1 MSQAFKVGDR
11 VEWNS
16 DAGYVAGT
24 ITRKV
29 TTELNFKGYVRHA
42 SEKDPQYIVKNE
54 LNNQEV
60 MQRGVTLRPARKT
73 KPLAGSAA
81 R

>member
-16 DAGYVAGT
+16 DSGYVAGT
-24 ITRKV
+24 ITSKV

-42 SEKDPQYIVKNE
+42 SEKDPQFIIKNE
-54 LNNQEV
+54 QNNMEV
-60 MQRGVTLRPARKT
+60 MQRGLTLRPARKN
-73 KPLAGSAA
+73 KALVAA
-81 R
+81 SR

>member
-1 MSQAFKVGDR
+1 
-11 VEWNS
+11 
-16 DAGYVAGT
+16 
-24 ITRKV
+24 
-29 TTELNFKGYVRHA
+29 LNFKGYVRHA